1 MSRRRILKTPSA
13 KDCSYRKLEKK
24 KKKKK
29 EKEHVG
35 VLKPNLQVSKLRKC
49 ITDCDDWCELPF
61 LGEFCVILMS
71 HLQVPR
77 VITNGSSYT
86 FVK

>member
-1 MSRRRILKTPSA
+1 M
-13 KDCSYRKLEKK
+13 
-24 KKKKK
+24 
-29 EKEHVG
+29 G
-35 VLKPNLQVSKLRKC
+35 VLKPDLQVSKLRKC

-86 FVK
+86 IVK

>member
-13 KDCSYRKLEKK
+13 KDCSCRKLEKKK

-35 VLKPNLQVSKLRKC
+35 VLKPNLKVSKLRKC
-49 ITDCDDWCELPF
+49 ITDCDD
-61 LGEFCVILMS
+61 
-71 HLQVPR
+71 
-77 VITNGSSYT
+77 
-86 FVK
+86 